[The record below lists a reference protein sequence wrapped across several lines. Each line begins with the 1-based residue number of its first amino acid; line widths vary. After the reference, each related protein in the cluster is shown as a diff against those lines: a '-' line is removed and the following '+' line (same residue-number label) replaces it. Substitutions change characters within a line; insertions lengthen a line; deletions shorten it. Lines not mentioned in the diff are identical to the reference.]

1 MGTYAAAGFGILATA
16 LGISIREAKS
26 AEAAEF
32 RLAQILKT
40 ATGATAAQIEALNA
54 QADALERVGVV
65 TGEGVTQV
73 QAQLATFDLQAETI
87 AALTPAVLDYA
98 VAEKGAAVT
107 TEDLKQMTNGLAQAL
122 NGNFA
127 SLTRVGFVLDETTKD
142 LVSNG
147 TEAERVAAIVDVLNS
162 TYQGFNE
169 AARTTSEGG
178 LVALNNEFG
187 KLQETIGKQFIP
199 VINQLVEAVTPMIE
213 KVSVW
218 VEQNPELTRN
228 IILTALAVSGLIA
241 MVGMLS
247 VVMLAFNPV
256 VAGVVLA
263 IAGIGVVVY
272 EILEI
277 LKILSNDWDMVW
289 LGMKLTVIGVV
300 NSVIGLVEGMINKVI
315 EGLNAFIKKV
325 NTVINK
331 ASEVSGL
338 EISTIKT
345 LNTVDLGRIDTEQ
358 MVQRS
363 LDTQMPQQPVVIT
376 GNTFLSE
383 DAAEQMGDLI
393 MSRLKLSNAL

>member
-1 MGTYAAAGFGILATA
+1 
-16 LGISIREAKS
+16 
-26 AEAAEF
+26 
-32 RLAQILKT
+32 
-40 ATGATAAQIEALNA
+40 
-54 QADALERVGVV
+54 
-65 TGEGVTQV
+65 
-73 QAQLATFDLQAETI
+73 
-87 AALTPAVLDYA
+87 
-98 VAEKGAAVT
+98 
-107 TEDLKQMTNGLAQAL
+107 
-122 NGNFA
+122 
-127 SLTRVGFVLDETTKD
+127 
-142 LVSNG
+142 
-147 TEAERVAAIVDVLNS
+147 VDVLNS

-187 KLQETIGKQFIP
+187 KLQETIGKQLIP